1 MKNREV
7 KAMQCSSKFFLLQR
21 NPPHVSLISFFN
33 TTATDYPDQEI
44 LEDVHESI
52 SKSEAAA
59 ASNTGAA
66 SDIAAAA
73 AGQARTA
80 INEGIAGAV
89 LHEHISF
96 LFFLLHSA

>member
-1 MKNREV
+1 
-7 KAMQCSSKFFLLQR
+7 MQRPSKYLLLQR
-21 NPPHVSLISFFN
+21 NPPHVSLISFF
-33 TTATDYPDQEI
+33 TDCPEQEI

-73 AGQARTA
+73 GGQARPA
-80 INEGIAGAV
+80 INEGIAGV
-89 LHEHISF
+89 ITYYLNIHISF
-96 LFFLLHSA
+96 LFLLLNTTV

>member
-1 MKNREV
+1 
-7 KAMQCSSKFFLLQR
+7 MQRSSKFLLLQR
-21 NPPHVSLISFFN
+21 NPPHVSLISFF
-33 TTATDYPDQEI
+33 TDCPEQEI

-73 AGQARTA
+73 GQARPA
-80 INEGIAGAV
+80 INEGIAGV
-89 LHEHISF
+89 IHISF
-96 LFFLLHSA
+96 LFLLLNTCMSFCLQLEDQK